1 MRRPPDGSHEFRII
15 EVRPFGGEF
24 ALAAHAKLN
33 LALSVHG
40 RLPDGRHTVSTVL
53 QAISL
58 HDLLFARRAERTA
71 LEVEGDAPPGTDNLV
86 LRAQAALEQAAGQ
99 PLPVAFRLLKRI
111 PAGAGLAGGSS
122 DAAAA
127 LRAVAKLYG
136 VKLDLHPLAA
146 ELGADVP
153 FFIRGG
159 SAEASGI
166 GADLRPTAPATG
178 WFAIAWP
185 GFGVDT
191 GRVYDAW
198 DSTGGAGPNQL
209 QSAAFA
215 VEPRLQEF
223 AAGLGTAWQ
232 MTGSGSA
239 FFKAV
244 TTREEAEEAVGGLEC
259 WTAVAHPV
267 GAWD

>member
-1 MRRPPDGSHEFRII
+1 
-15 EVRPFGGEF
+15 VFGGEL

-58 HDLLFARRAERTA
+58 HDLLLAQRADVTS
-71 LEVEGDAPPGTDNLV
+71 LDVEGDAPAGEENLV
-86 LRAQAALEQAAGQ
+86 LRAHAALEAAAGR
-99 PLPVAFRLLKRI
+99 PLPARLRLLKRI

-127 LRAVAKLYG
+127 LRALSRLYDL
-136 VKLDLHPLAA
+136 KLDLHPIAS

-153 FFIRGG
+153 FFLRGG

-185 GFGVDT
+185 GYGVDT
-191 GRVYDAW
+191 RRVYEAW
-198 DSTGGAGPNQL
+198 DETGGAGPNQL
-209 QSAAFA
+209 QTAAFQ
-215 VEPRLQEF
+215 VEPRLKEF
-223 AAGLGTAWQ
+223 SAELGTAWQ

-244 TTREEAEEAVGGLEC
+244 VSEAEAREAVAGLHC

-267 GAWD
+267 PAWA

>member
-1 MRRPPDGSHEFRII
+1 M
-15 EVRPFGGEF
+15 
-24 ALAAHAKLN
+24 AAHAKLN
-33 LALSVHG
+33 LSLSVHG

-58 HDLLFARRAERTA
+58 HDLLFARRAERTSLA
-71 LEVEGDAPPGTDNLV
+71 VEGDAPAGADNLV
-86 LRAQAALEQAAGQ
+86 LRAHSALEAAAAG
-99 PLPVAFRLLKRI
+99 PLPVAFRLVKRI
-111 PAGAGLAGGSS
+111 PAAAGLAGGSS

-127 LRAVAKLYG
+127 LRAGAKLYG
-136 VKLDLHPLAA
+136 LKLDLHPVAA

-159 SAEASGI
+159 TAEAGGT
-166 GADLRPTAPATG
+166 GADLRPTAPAGG

-198 DSTGGAGPNQL
+198 DGTGGAGPNQL
-209 QSAAFA
+209 QSAAFE

-244 TTREEAEEAVGGLEC
+244 PTRADAEEAVRGLEC